1 MQGVDLWLNNP
12 RRGQEA
18 CGTSGMKAAMNGVLN
33 LSILDGWFDEAYDY
47 SGGWAIGDR
56 EEYNEEQDEI
66 HASDIYSK
74 LEKEIVPLY
83 FESREQ
89 GVPVDWV
96 QRMKQSIAAV
106 TPRFSSGRMVAE
118 YVSELYDPAHK
129 LWQNISRNN
138 FKEARRKSDWDAK
151 LSAVWNQV
159 RFIDFGEAP
168 GDRVMSG
175 SPVPLRA
182 TVDLAGLQPEDVRVE
197 AVIGR
202 IGVNGHLQDFQT
214 VGLVPVEQTGEAY
227 VFSNQYVVQQTGRI
241 GYSVRVSPNH
251 FENAL
256 TRPCNAPLKW
266 GSD

>member
-1 MQGVDLWLNNP
+1 
-12 RRGQEA
+12 
-18 CGTSGMKAAMNGVLN
+18 
-33 LSILDGWFDEAYDY
+33 
-47 SGGWAIGDR
+47 
-56 EEYNEEQDEI
+56 
-66 HASDIYSK
+66 
-74 LEKEIVPLY
+74 
-83 FESREQ
+83 
-89 GVPVDWV
+89 
-96 QRMKQSIAAV
+96 
-106 TPRFSSGRMVAE
+106 MVAE
-118 YVSELYDPAHK
+118 YVSELYEPAHK

-151 LSAVWNQV
+151 LSAGWNQV

-214 VGLVPVEQTGEAY
+214 VGLVPVEQTGETY